1 MKHRGR
7 SPSAKATKDTLRS
20 GTGGGSSSGRSIAS
34 DHEHDLQ
41 VHENNSGGGGGGAS
55 GNATTTTGSNLVS
68 SHPSGASTLAAM
80 TSTLVAATAE
90 ESLGSLTLPSM
101 SSSNVS
107 PTHHPHHKRH
117 HSSTFPTGIPADP
130 DNSSLGNSIFYDDP
144 GFLDQLNSGTSD
156 PALTL
161 KAIEHYQGKIGKTK
175 EEIKKVQTSLDD
187 NVNEYLKLFAN
198 ATDSNQQQ
206 RIKQVF
212 EKKNQ
217 KSAQHIAQLQKKLDE
232 YEKKKREVEKHGLQ
246 KHKMRDI
253 GQNLKNVGG
262 NIRDGIAGISNT
274 VMSGPKDFAN
284 FVLRHDKYG
293 SADNLSSTMPSKES
307 KSGSGGSDGKT
318 IIGKVKEMSWT
329 LDG

>member
-20 GTGGGSSSGRSIAS
+20 GTGGSSSGRSIAS
-34 DHEHDLQ
+34 DHEHDLSQ
-41 VHENNSGGGGGGAS
+41 VHENSVVNVSNSGGGGGASSGSGA
-55 GNATTTTGSNLVS
+55 ATAGGSNLVS

-117 HSSTFPTGIPADP
+117 HSSTFPTGIPDP

-144 GFLDQLNSGTSD
+144 GFLDQLNSGASD

-217 KSAQHIAQLQKKLDE
+217 KSAQQIAQLQRKLDE

-284 FVLRHDKYG
+284 FVLRHPSG

-318 IIGKVKEMSWT
+318 IIGK
-329 LDG
+329 

>member
-1 MKHRGR
+1 M
-7 SPSAKATKDTLRS
+7 
-20 GTGGGSSSGRSIAS
+20 
-34 DHEHDLQ
+34 
-41 VHENNSGGGGGGAS
+41 
-55 GNATTTTGSNLVS
+55 
-68 SHPSGASTLAAM
+68 
-80 TSTLVAATAE
+80 
-90 ESLGSLTLPSM
+90 
-101 SSSNVS
+101 
-107 PTHHPHHKRH
+107 
-117 HSSTFPTGIPADP
+117 
-130 DNSSLGNSIFYDDP
+130 
-144 GFLDQLNSGTSD
+144 
-156 PALTL
+156 
-161 KAIEHYQGKIGKTK
+161 
-175 EEIKKVQTSLDD
+175 
-187 NVNEYLKLFAN
+187 KLFAN

-329 LDG
+329 LGG